1 MTLQKK
7 TSERTDRWIQS
18 YIDDLRRL
26 TEYKISQQDILSL
39 LQFEEI
45 VFEYCKIKSL

>member
-1 MTLQKK
+1 MTLQKE
-7 TSERTDRWIQS
+7 TSERTDRWTQS

-45 VFEYCKIKSL
+45 VFNYCKLKNI